1 MRLELR
7 LRTRLHKLIV
17 GTSGNHTIRRKRGE
31 IMGAFGAFP
40 LLMPPDL
47 TYDIDDS
54 MDSIP
59 TFGEE
64 LLSLT
69 LVRITGC

>member
-1 MRLELR
+1 
-7 LRTRLHKLIV
+7 
-17 GTSGNHTIRRKRGE
+17 
-31 IMGAFGAFP
+31 MGAFGAFP